1 MLALNRFPLN
11 VSSPTAENSLFCF
24 CSNNSTSET
33 FQLRSALLGSNLV
46 FEDQSILMIEGKRLI
61 TLNNNHNNNDDND
74 DDEDDKMINIKTR
87 NLHLD
92 YLKAKVN
99 NGSRNSL
106 SCRANGTLLNLIL
119 FDS

>member
-1 MLALNRFPLN
+1 
-11 VSSPTAENSLFCF
+11 
-24 CSNNSTSET
+24 
-33 FQLRSALLGSNLV
+33 
-46 FEDQSILMIEGKRLI
+46 MIEGKRLI

-99 NGSRNSL
+99 NGSTNSL

-119 FDS
+119 FDKYFFFRI

>member
-1 MLALNRFPLN
+1 MLVLNQFPLN
-11 VSSPTAENSLFCF
+11 VSSLTAENRLFCF

-46 FEDQSILMIEGKRLI
+46 FEDQSILMIEEKRQI
-61 TLNNNHNNNDDND
+61 TLNNNHNNNDNND